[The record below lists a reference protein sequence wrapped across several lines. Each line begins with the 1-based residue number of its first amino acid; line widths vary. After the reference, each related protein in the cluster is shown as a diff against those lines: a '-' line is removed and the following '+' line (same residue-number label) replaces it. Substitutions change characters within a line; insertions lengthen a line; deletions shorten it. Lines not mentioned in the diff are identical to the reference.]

1 MFIWRQAAP
10 QKRWSK
16 EETVCLCCY
25 LHFSASLSR
34 KQVMETPM
42 AVEDLQRGREGE
54 SRENLHSEEDYMEEA
69 HSVESSLMAALTHHE
84 RSMYGAGFAVQAH
97 ITEEV
102 CPVERCVEYT
112 FVQVQGNMD
121 SVGLL
126 FEECIKKVGHLES
139 QRDELVLEL
148 LQLEQPMLQA
158 TVALRGQLLEA
169 RRVLT
174 SVQLE
179 FIHLQIEVGQV
190 KSKLFVTARDCIQ
203 SQLALAAQQYEVAQA
218 AVTQEELQA
227 HVQNLTE
234 EVAQLQEAQNNQL
247 NTLKDRARQ
256 PSRPRAMSDVTHCR
270 RASLELQQRLSG
282 SMRNLEGWY
291 EPRLL
296 ALLRRRQAGEETLRR
311 SRDVGQDLKVRL
323 GPLKEQT
330 QRLELQRA
338 CLEERIALM
347 ERERVERVA
356 QYKET
361 VDSLEE
367 TMRKLKLELCIQ
379 KKANR
384 QLEELKKGL
393 LSELHYDR

>member
-1 MFIWRQAAP
+1 MFMFRQAAP

-42 AVEDLQRGREGE
+42 AVEDLQRRRKVE
-54 SRENLHSEEDYMEEA
+54 SRENLHSGEDSMEEA

-84 RSMYGAGFAVQAH
+84 RSMYGAGFAAQAH
-97 ITEEV
+97 ITEV
-102 CPVERCVEYT
+102 VSPVERCVEYT
-112 FVQVQGNMD
+112 FVQVQVNMD

-139 QRDELVLEL
+139 QRDELILEL

-218 AVTQEELQA
+218 AITQEEHRA
-227 HVQNLTE
+227 HIQNLTE
-234 EVAQLQEAQNNQL
+234 EVAQLQEAQHNQL

-270 RASLELQQRLSG
+270 RASLDLQKRLSG

-296 ALLRRRQAGEETLRR
+296 ALLRRRQAGKETLRR
-311 SRDVGQDLKVRL
+311 SRDVGRDLKARL

-361 VDSLEE
+361 VNSLEE

-393 LSELHYDR
+393 LRAVLK

>member
-1 MFIWRQAAP
+1 MPFF
-10 QKRWSK
+10 
-16 EETVCLCCY
+16 CN
-25 LHFSASLSR
+25 FFNGGSLR
-34 KQVMETPM
+34 QVMETPM
-42 AVEDLQRGREGE
+42 AVEDLQRGREIE
-54 SRENLHSEEDYMEEA
+54 SREDLHFEEDYMEEA

-84 RSMYGAGFAVQAH
+84 RSMYSAGFAVQAH
-97 ITEEV
+97 ITEV
-102 CPVERCVEYT
+102 VRPVERCVEHT

-126 FEECIKKVGHLES
+126 FEECIKEVGRLES
-139 QRDELVLEL
+139 QRDELVREL
-148 LQLEQPMLQA
+148 LQLEQPMLHA

-169 RRVLT
+169 HRVLT

-179 FIHLQIEVGQV
+179 FINLQIEVGQV

-203 SQLALAAQQYEVAQA
+203 SQLALAAQQYEVAQS

-227 HVQNLTE
+227 HVQSLTE
-234 EVAQLQEAQNNQL
+234 EVAQLQETQHNQL

-270 RASLELQQRLSG
+270 RASLDLQRRLSG

-311 SRDVGQDLKVRL
+311 SRDVGQDLKARL
-323 GPLKEQT
+323 GPLKEQI
-330 QRLELQRA
+330 QRQELQRA

-356 QYKET
+356 QYKDT

-367 TMRKLKLELCIQ
+367 TMRKLKLDLCIQ

-393 LSELHYDR
+393 LRELNYDRGCIEVNETA